1 MLLLGT
7 SLACLFGLPNVYTVL
22 HRDKHDIE
30 CFSFVC
36 CVCVCGRLDDALN
49 YSEPWPWMHPPRH
62 ALGALL
68 IEQGHYH
75 EAEAVYRAD
84 LGLTEVVPRC
94 AQHRSNVWA
103 LHGLFECL
111 TKRGETEE
119 CAGLQIQ
126 LDRAMAAADT
136 PIMSSCCCRKHTT
149 PT

>member
-1 MLLLGT
+1 VLLLGT

-68 IEQGHYH
+68 LDQGQIE
-75 EAEAVYRAD
+75 EATRVYRAD
-84 LGLTEVVPRC
+84 LGLDPLLPRPSW
-94 AQHRSNVWA
+94 HPDNVWS
-103 LHGLFECL
+103 LHGLVECYERS
-111 TKRGETEE
+111 TNG
-119 CAGLQIQ
+119 
-126 LDRAMAAADT
+126 AMAEEFRPRLRAALGDAD
-136 PIMSSCCCRKHTT
+136 ISLDSSCACRRHL
-149 PT
+149 